1 MERYD
6 ISLYC
11 EKVPDDDGRL
21 LTYYG
26 LRVVLGEKVTEY
38 PCITQDKERLQ
49 SKVDVML
56 QADLF
61 PIHLHDCIEDI
72 VTEEATV

>member
-1 MERYD
+1 MEKYD
-6 ISLYC
+6 ISLYS
-11 EKVPDDDGRL
+11 ENVPDDNGHL

-26 LRVVLGEKVTEY
+26 LRVVAEGKITEY
-38 PCITQDKERLQ
+38 PCITQDKDRLQ

-72 VTEEATV
+72 VAEQATV